1 MGIHAAL
8 SMRMTN
14 LRDQQLAWL
23 DHISRSANLTLTEIA
38 RLSGLTPS
46 TLTRFRANDELG
58 HALTAK
64 TVKKIEDA
72 TRVPA
77 YEARVLPKIQAFS
90 EEEASPY
97 VLPEVSS
104 NPIERALRAVASQP
118 NTIDVWRL
126 KTGALAGVG
135 YPAGMAVV
143 VDREM
148 IPRNGDA
155 VCAQKYDFRRGTAE
169 TIFRV
174 WRTPYLVSAY
184 INEEPA
190 TPEVVDNENIVIMGV
205 IIGGCHLRH

>member
-8 SMRMTN
+8 SMRMTS

-23 DHISRSANLTLTEIA
+23 DHISRSANMTLTEIA
-38 RLSGLTPS
+38 RVAGLTPS

-58 HALTAK
+58 HTLTAK

-77 YEARVLPKIQAFS
+77 YEARVVPKIQAFS
-90 EEEASPY
+90 EDEASPY
-97 VLPEVSS
+97 VLQEHSS
-104 NPIERALRAVASQP
+104 NPIEAALRSVAAQS
-118 NTIDVWRL
+118 NNIDIWRL

-135 YPAGMAVV
+135 YSSGMAVV
-143 VDREM
+143 VDRDM

-155 VCAQKYDFRRGTAE
+155 VCAQKYDFRRGTAD

-205 IIGGCHLRH
+205 VVGGCHLRH

>member
-77 YEARVLPKIQAFS
+77 YEARVVPKIQAFS

-104 NPIERALRAVASQP
+104 NPIERALRAVASQT